1 MQPFALCL
9 WDPESLSTQE
19 ACGMLSGAGQKG
31 WYVGRITVK
40 GLLSSF
46 LSGLGNC
53 DSVTPVFKIEK
64 V

>member
-1 MQPFALCL
+1 
-9 WDPESLSTQE
+9 
-19 ACGMLSGAGQKG
+19 MLSGAGQKG
-31 WYVGRITVK
+31 WCVGRITVK

-53 DSVTPVFKIEK
+53 DSVAPVFKIEK